1 MMMMNVSHAAHKIKK
16 MSKEQTPID
25 ALNMLRA
32 LVESNEEHHDY
43 RISTE
48 AVKLCLDEIE
58 EALTKEKEQREEL
71 IKQAFTDGANW
82 ELYGSDLTQE
92 ERAEQY
98 YNEVIKTKHL
108 NK

>member
-1 MMMMNVSHAAHKIKK
+1 
-16 MSKEQTPID
+16 MSKEQTPLD
-25 ALNMLRA
+25 ALNILRA

-58 EALTKEKEQREEL
+58 EAITKEAQQREEL
-71 IKQAFTDGANW
+71 VKAVAVESHFK
-82 ELYGSDLTQE
+82 GSEMVCRNTNIPLSE
-92 ERAEQY
+92 EDEKALHLDAEDH
-98 YNEVIKTKHL
+98 YNEVIKQKYL

>member
-1 MMMMNVSHAAHKIKK
+1 MTAEDFLRKK
-16 MSKEQTPID
+16 DVGEEYIPWI
-25 ALNMLRA
+25 ALRM
-32 LVESNEEHHDY
+32 EDY
-43 RISTE
+43 
-48 AVKLCLDEIE
+48 AKYL
-58 EALTKEKEQREEL
+58 LTKEKEQREEL
-71 IKQAFTDGANW
+71 IKKAFTDGAEW